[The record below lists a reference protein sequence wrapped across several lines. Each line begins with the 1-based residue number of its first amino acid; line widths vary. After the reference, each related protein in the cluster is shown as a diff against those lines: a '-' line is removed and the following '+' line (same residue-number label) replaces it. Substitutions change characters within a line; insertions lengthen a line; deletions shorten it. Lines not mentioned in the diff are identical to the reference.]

1 MIKMTPKKFLAVT
14 LRYIVLLSACI
25 PIICTVYPIKVK
37 NSTQDTLIIGASRYN
52 SIDSVCVFLDLG
64 IVTEVIKIKN
74 HSMQD
79 MEVYPIPPDSI
90 GGIPK
95 KSFVLVRT

>member
-1 MIKMTPKKFLAVT
+1 MMEMTPKKFLAVT
-14 LRYIVLLSACI
+14 LLYIVLLSACI
-25 PIICTVYPIKVK
+25 LIICTVYPIKVK
-37 NSTQDTLIIGASRYN
+37 NSTRDTLIIGASRYN

-64 IVTEVIKIKN
+64 IVTDVIKIKN

-79 MEVYPIPPDSI
+79 IEVYPIPPDSI